1 MVTLSNMRNLHLD
14 SSMLAKY
21 SSGNVI
27 VTTKEGLPVIVN
39 SNVFFPSRFLASLL
53 DLPPCVSAGLI
64 IPDTDLATLN
74 ILVKLLSGETVRDK
88 CSSDAVQMLAKAL
101 GINMSVTVTAA
112 EEADSEERLERPN
125 EDGDNVRLHHND
137 EVPST
142 RRKKRRT
149 FDTAFNSF
157 MQQESPT
164 LRARR

>member
-1 MVTLSNMRNLHLD
+1 MIMVTLSNMRNLRLD

-21 SSGNVI
+21 SSGNVT
-27 VTTKEGLPVIVN
+27 VTTKEGLQVIVN
-39 SNVFFPSRFLASLL
+39 SNVFFPSRYLASLL

-101 GINMSVTVTAA
+101 GISMSVTVTAA

-142 RRKKRRT
+142 RRKRIRT
-149 FDTAFNSF
+149 FDPAFNSL

-164 LRARR
+164 LR